1 MLKLLYSLLL
11 TTLLTNCKAQETT
24 DEFQQS
30 INEMREYKPLF
41 ASDDDFETIENR
53 LVVDITGG
61 IKKIKVNNKTV
72 DSVGFR
78 QVITQFLNTHKNKE
92 SLLIAGSL
100 DHASLDNMLI
110 VTKVFNECK
119 TECYSV
125 STKSKIYFKTFKD
138 FDKFKAEALKIKDNQ
153 LELSKN

>member
-1 MLKLLYSLLL
+1 MLKLFYTFLL

-30 INEMREYKPLF
+30 INEMRQYKPLF
-41 ASDDDFETIENR
+41 ASEDDFETIENR
-53 LVVDITGG
+53 LIVDITGG
-61 IKKIKVNNKTV
+61 IKKIKVNDKTV

-78 QVITQFLNTHKNKE
+78 QIITQFLNTHKNQK

-100 DHASLDNMLI
+100 DHAALDNMLI
-110 VTKVFNECK
+110 CTRVFHECK

-125 STKSKIYFKTFKD
+125 LAKIYFKSFKD
-138 FDKFKAEALKIKDNQ
+138 FDTFKAESLKIKENQ